1 MASNRIRFAM
11 KAVVGALAVL
21 GMAAG
26 ALGLAVLYGGW
37 YNVGATKQHFQLVH
51 SVLEKG
57 MHESVRFHARDVT
70 VPPLD
75 AGHVQRGATLYATHC
90 VQCHGAPGTAQDL
103 IGMSMQPVPG
113 PLVDAARRWNEA
125 EMYWITRHGIKM
137 SGMPAWEFHL
147 SEQELWSVVAF
158 LRELPTLTPQA
169 YRAAT
174 ASASGR
180 VQRSSASSRAEH
192 RTEARGSEGGQAGRG
207 VTLRGDASSTPAGSH
222 DGGAIDAERGRVA
235 LTQYACQACHMIP
248 GVTGPETYVGPP
260 LGHIAERKFLA
271 GRLPNSAANL
281 AHWIRAPQEID
292 PATAMPQL
300 GVSERDAKDMAAY
313 LMAPR

>member
-21 GMAAG
+21 GVAAG

-37 YNVGATKQHFQLVH
+37 YNVGATRQHFQLVH

-75 AGHVQRGATLYATHC
+75 AGHVRHGAALYATHC
-90 VQCHGAPGTAQDL
+90 VKCHGAPGTAQDL

-147 SEQELWSVVAF
+147 GEQELWSLVAF
-158 LRELPTLTPQA
+158 LRELPKLTPQA

-174 ASASGR
+174 AGATAASR
-180 VQRSSASSRAEH
+180 PA
-192 RTEARGSEGGQAGRG
+192 EGGSISGGPGTRAAANTGEAGRG
-207 VTLRGDASSTPAGSH
+207 VTLLGDASATPAGTPG
-222 DGGAIDAERGRVA
+222 GGAIDAERGRVA

-260 LGHIAERKFLA
+260 LGRIAERKFLA

-281 AHWIRAPQEID
+281 ARWIRAPQEID
-292 PATAMPQL
+292 PGTAMPQL
-300 GVSERDAKDMAAY
+300 GVNERDAKDMAAY
-313 LMAPR
+313 LMDPR

>member
-1 MASNRIRFAM
+1 MASNRIRFAI
-11 KAVVGALAVL
+11 KAVVGTLALL
-21 GMAAG
+21 GVAAG

-57 MHESVRFHARDVT
+57 MHESVRFHARDVS
-70 VPPLD
+70 VPALD
-75 AGHVQRGATLYATHC
+75 AGQVRRGASLYASHC
-90 VQCHGAPGTAQDL
+90 VKCHGAPGTAQDV

-158 LRELPTLTPQA
+158 LRELPKLTPQA

-174 ASASGR
+174 AAPVQPAHSSSSSSGG
-180 VQRSSASSRAEH
+180 E
-192 RTEARGSEGGQAGRG
+192 AGRG
-207 VTLRGDASSTPAGSH
+207 VTLLGDAAADTARAQ
-222 DGGAIDAERGRVA
+222 GGAVNAERGRVA
-235 LTQYACQACHMIP
+235 LTQYACQACHLIP
-248 GVTGPETYVGPP
+248 GVTGPDTYVGPP
-260 LGHIAERKFLA
+260 LGQLGERKFIA

-281 AHWIRAPQEID
+281 AHWIRAPHEID
-292 PATAMPQL
+292 PETAMPQL